1 MSFGALVGLKFREA
15 MSGYLASGES
25 DPAAGEQRGRGQP
38 DNFTF
43 VLDVEIPGLRDF
55 LDSPVHQAD
64 VVGGNV
70 VWEGHAREGTP
81 IAGGGSIVMY
91 RNITPDGRQKVFDF
105 VFSFQGD
112 DGTWVTITGQKRLS
126 DDRGFD
132 AGADLS
138 TLYVQAT
145 AAGPPVAAG
154 VTRVHVDELL
164 DQIASL
170 QVTGAVSEPERAA
183 ARAAFLTF
191 INAQLSQV
199 YPHLPFLFRVDEDR
213 YLTSAEWRALSLVVS
228 VMLPNPLP
236 ASGPSIQDTVE
247 NLQNFIRSAD
257 PQALESIRQWLRIAG
272 IIAPLAQGFLPAIR
286 QVIQQ
291 TLESDAA
298 GTPRTVC
305 ELLHRVAVLP
315 YFSHPKADALVDYHR
330 PRFTP
335 AHNTQLPIKRLP
347 SPRTFDV
354 AIVGAGVAG
363 SLLAERLTAKGK
375 SVLILES
382 GPYLAERD
390 ITPDELTMTARLFK
404 ASGLQ
409 SVNDDELA
417 ASSGSF
423 VVLQGACVGGG
434 GTVNNAICFQLPEAR
449 LAAWQRNGFPI
460 QTADMRQAYAAT
472 AQDLDIKPVS
482 EATSFFNPMGQLLHG
497 LGPVR
502 KPRVDEP
509 PAQGLY
515 ECLVNLSGGDHPCE
529 GLGLCNSGCGSERK
543 RNALQVYLPR
553 ALARDC
559 ELVPNARVV
568 DIKLVRDQP
577 QGAPRAGA
585 LIVDVSGHIVEVQA
599 QEVVLCAG
607 AIGSSVLLLTAS
619 DVRQE
624 IERRGL
630 PVGRRFCANVGSP
643 LFAFFN
649 RTIHP
654 RPSLQISH
662 YYMPPDGAGFV
673 IETWFAPPGT
683 LALAMPGYFETHW
696 ERMLAYSR
704 AVTAAPLVGT
714 EPQGT
719 ITVNADRRVQIQLP
733 LGQVELERL
742 RTGTIKLAEALLQA
756 GDPDLIEVVAGTR
769 LGFSIKSDAD
779 VRRFEQTLTAPA
791 QLRLGTGH
799 PQGGNAMSLD
809 PDHSVVDEQFQV
821 RGIANL
827 RVCDA
832 SVFPEVAGVN
842 PQWTVMALAHHCA
855 RLMTT

>member
-1 MSFGALVGLKFREA
+1 MSFGALVGLKFRET
-15 MSGYLASGES
+15 MRGYLADGVS
-25 DPAAGEQRGRGQP
+25 DPEAGEQRGRGQR

-43 VLDVEIPGLRDF
+43 VLDVEIPALRDF

-64 VVGGNV
+64 IVGGSV
-70 VWEGHAREGTP
+70 LWEGRAREGTP
-81 IAGGGSIVMY
+81 VAGGGALVMY
-91 RNITPDGRQKVFDF
+91 RNVTPDGRHKAFDS

-112 DGTWVTITGQKRLS
+112 AGTWFTITGRKKLS

-132 AGADLS
+132 AAADLS

-154 VTRVHVDELL
+154 VTRVHVDAFL
-164 DQIASL
+164 DQIVSI
-170 QVTGAVSEPERAA
+170 QITGAVSEAEQAA
-183 ARAAFLTF
+183 ARAAFFTF
-191 INAQLSQV
+191 MNEQISQV
-199 YPHLPFLFRVDEDR
+199 YPHLPFLFRVDADR

-228 VMLPNPLP
+228 AMLPHPLP
-236 ASGPSIQDTVE
+236 ASGPTMQDTVE
-247 NLQNFIRSAD
+247 NVQSFIRSAD
-257 PQALESIRQWLRIAG
+257 PQALESIRDWLRIAG
-272 IIAPLAQGFLPAIR
+272 MIAPLAQGFLPEIR
-286 QVIQQ
+286 RVIQQ
-291 TLESDAA
+291 TLESDTA

-305 ELLHRVAVLP
+305 ELLHRIAVLP
-315 YFSHPKADALVDYHR
+315 YFAHPKADALVGYHR

-335 AHNTQLPIKRLP
+335 AHNTRLTVQRLP

-363 SLLAERLTAKGK
+363 SLLAERLTAQGK
-375 SVLILES
+375 SVLLLEA

-390 ITPDELTMTARLFK
+390 MTPDELTMTARLYK
-404 ASGLQ
+404 AAGLQ
-409 SVNDDELA
+409 TANDDDLA

-423 VVLQGACVGGG
+423 SVLQGACVGGG

-460 QTADMRQAYAAT
+460 QTADMRAAYAAT
-472 AQDLDIKPVS
+472 AQELDIKPVS
-482 EATSFFNPMGQLLHG
+482 EATSFFNPVGQLLHG
-497 LGPVR
+497 LGPVH

-515 ECLVNLSGGDHPCE
+515 ECLVNLAGGAHACE

-559 ELVPNARVV
+559 ELVPHARVM
-568 DIKLVRDQP
+568 DIKLVRDRP
-577 QGAPRAGA
+577 QGAPRVGA
-585 LIVDVSGHIVEVQA
+585 LHVDVSGHSVEVQA

-607 AIGSSVLLLTAS
+607 AIGSSVLLLSAP
-619 DVRQE
+619 DVRHE

-630 PVGRRFCANVGSP
+630 PVGSRFCANVGSP
-643 LFAFFN
+643 LFAFFD
-649 RTIHP
+649 RVMHQ

-673 IETWFAPPGT
+673 IESWFAPPGT
-683 LALAMPGYFETHW
+683 LALAMPGYFQTHW
-696 ERMLAYSR
+696 ERMLAYAR
-704 AVTAAPLVGT
+704 TVTAAPLVGT
-714 EPQGT
+714 ESQGS
-719 ITVNADRRVQIQLP
+719 ITVNADRRVQIRLP
-733 LGQVELERL
+733 LGQAELERL
-742 RTGTIKLAEALLQA
+742 RTGTVTLARAILQA
-756 GDPDLIEVVAGTR
+756 GDPDLVEVVAGTR
-769 LGFSIKSDAD
+769 LGFSIKSDMD
-779 VRRFEQTLTAPA
+779 MRRFEQTLTSPT

-809 PDHSVVDEQFQV
+809 LDRSIVDEQFRV

-832 SVFPEVAGVN
+832 SLFPEVAGIN
-842 PQWTVMALAHHCA
+842 PQWTVMALAHHCG